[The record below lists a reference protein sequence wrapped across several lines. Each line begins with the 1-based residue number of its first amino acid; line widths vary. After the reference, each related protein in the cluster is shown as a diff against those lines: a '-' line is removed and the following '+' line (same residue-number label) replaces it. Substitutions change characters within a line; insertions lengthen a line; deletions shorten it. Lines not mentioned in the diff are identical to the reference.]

1 MKTPQID
8 KNIKNL
14 LKEFGFLSE
23 KEFVNQAVEEKI
35 LELKKLKFLLVSQKI
50 RKGLKKKGLTPEKLL
65 KYDNN

>member
-14 LKEFGFLSE
+14 LKEFGFLNE
-23 KEFVNQAVEEKI
+23 KEFINQAIAEKI
-35 LELKKLKFLLVSQKI
+35 LELKKLKFLLISQKI

-65 KYDNN
+65 KI